1 MNDEVSAYVEYL
13 LKFGEITRP
22 QMPKFDYSAYS
33 DNEYKTAIHQVMKDF
48 ENVDDFTVTIEHLKG
63 D

>member
-1 MNDEVSAYVEYL
+1 MNDEVSAYIEYL
-13 LKFGEITRP
+13 LKFGEVTRP
-22 QMPKFDYSAYS
+22 QMPKFDCFAYS